1 MFRRLFAIPIFFS
14 RSPHVDKIS
23 WQGGREDRF
32 FFKVAVRR
40 RNFLRHRRNKF
51 PKDTRTLL
59 RFCEGQY
66 WEDLEFLE
74 GHIRLPCRHF
84 FFWGSWRT
92 RLSTSIFFLGG
103 WQSSDLP
110 NGRGLVWK
118 LNVIDLSVNRNA
130 DCIADWDSDCRMQ
143 TSRDKMHCR
152 QQTT

>member
-1 MFRRLFAIPIFFS
+1 MYVPAVVCHSNFFFPKPPCWQNFLTGWKG
-14 RSPHVDKIS
+14 RSL
-23 WQGGREDRF
+23 

-118 LNVIDLSVNRNA
+118 LIDLSVNRNA